1 MRQSEL
7 FTKTQKEAPS
17 GETSK
22 NAQLLIRA
30 GYIDK
35 LQAGVYTYL
44 PLGLRVLRKI
54 EQVIR
59 EEMNKVGGQEILMPA
74 LHPKENW
81 QTTGRWETMDDLYK
95 VKDASGRESA
105 LGPTHEEI
113 VVPLVKQ
120 FVSSYKDLPFG
131 VYQFQNK
138 FRMELRAKSGLLR
151 GREFIMKD
159 FYSFHRDEEDL
170 KLYYEVM
177 KKAYNEVFKRVG
189 LGGQTY
195 LTYASGGSF
204 SKYSHEFQTITDSG
218 EDTIYLCDTCY
229 VAVNKEIHAEQN
241 VCPQCGKKALIE
253 KRAIEVGNIFELKT
267 KFSDPFKLQ
276 YKDED
281 GTLKPVV
288 MGCYGIGLG
297 RVMGTIAEVLSDEKG
312 IAWPEAVAP
321 FYVHLVSLGQKAK
334 NKERGVTLAA
344 EKVYGEL
351 RNANVEV
358 LYDDRDASAGQKL
371 NDADLL
377 GIPYRLVVSE
387 KTIEKNSVE
396 ITNRKTGETKL
407 VKLDHLVDHFQKRE

>member
-1 MRQSEL
+1 
-7 FTKTQKEAPS
+7 
-17 GETSK
+17 
-22 NAQLLIRA
+22 
-30 GYIDK
+30 
-35 LQAGVYTYL
+35 
-44 PLGLRVLRKI
+44 
-54 EQVIR
+54 
-59 EEMNKVGGQEILMPA
+59 
-74 LHPKENW
+74 
-81 QTTGRWETMDDLYK
+81 
-95 VKDASGRESA
+95 
-105 LGPTHEEI
+105 
-113 VVPLVKQ
+113 
-120 FVSSYKDLPFG
+120 
-131 VYQFQNK
+131 
-138 FRMELRAKSGLLR
+138 MELRAKSGLLR

-407 VKLDHLVDHFQKRE
+407 VKLDHLVDHFQK